1 MDSFISFSIASQ
13 KTALPPFPLTYLY
26 MLSIKHLLVLI
37 TVCFV
42 YSTKAQHCTWTEN
55 HEFTANV
62 VDADALLYILSFLVW
77 KMLPQDERNSGWG
90 QRFFQICL
98 TTITPRYTTSSNFKS
113 GPSIFS
119 KKHSTNTCRECDV
132 LRQWVDWE
140 SIANELKATA
150 VVLQGQQPR
159 HSNSTLSNRAL
170 LPFAY
175 QSAQQR
181 KKGMAEN
188 HTKS

>member
-1 MDSFISFSIASQ
+1 MFRFSS
-13 KTALPPFPLTYLY
+13 LTTLFDFY
-26 MLSIKHLLVLI
+26 S
-37 TVCFV
+37 T
-42 YSTKAQHCTWTEN
+42 STKAQHCTWTEN

-140 SIANELKATA
+140 SIADELKATIPI
-150 VVLQGQQPR
+150 LQGQQQG
-159 HSNSTLSNRAL
+159 HWNSTLSNRVQVACTH
-170 LPFAY
+170 
-175 QSAQQR
+175 QRAQQR
-181 KKGMAEN
+181 NKGMAKH
-188 HTKS
+188 HTKSLVYILSIKLRKMLGKYHSTNPEQ